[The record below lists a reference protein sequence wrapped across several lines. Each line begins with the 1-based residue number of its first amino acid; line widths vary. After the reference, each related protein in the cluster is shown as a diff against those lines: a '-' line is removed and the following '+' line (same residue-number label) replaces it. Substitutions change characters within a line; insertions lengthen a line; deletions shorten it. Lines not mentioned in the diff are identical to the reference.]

1 MSPASG
7 SVPANSMEE
16 IAIAAGTDDKEDTE
30 CPPNEELNTDETL
43 DPKQLE
49 EEQLEDQ
56 LEDNGLQ
63 TEAPD
68 IIGEHSVETDEV
80 PRVINETNI

>member
-16 IAIAAGTDDKEDTE
+16 IAIAAGTDVERETE
-30 CPPNEELNTDETL
+30 CPPTGELNTDETL
-43 DPKQLE
+43 EPEQLE

-63 TEAPD
+63 TEATD
-68 IIGEHSVETDEV
+68 RIGEHSVDEV
-80 PRVINETNI
+80 PRVINENNI